1 MGYVVSVGNGLYL
14 KKSIGSKVT
23 SNKDL
28 AYRWGN
34 REKALNVART
44 FSGQFPEAVVEMSDS
59 LQQIKEEV
67 KESFS
72 KEYSLQ
78 EVTDLLKDLSLFLS
92 HRKEE
97 LSLVVKATNKQI
109 VDIEHEAEFNKYNV
123 CDGYKCYKKLHDI
136 RVKRREAKDE
146 LAQIGY
152 LSGINVISPN
162 SVIQAMKCID
172 GMDGRKYRP
181 RYEEE
186 DESSGG
192 IQG

>member
-1 MGYVVSVGNGLYL
+1 MGYVVSVGNGMYL
-14 KKSIGSKVT
+14 KKGTGNKVT
-23 SNKDL
+23 SDKTL
-28 AYRWGN
+28 AYQWN
-34 REKALNVART
+34 TLVKATNVSYA
-44 FSGQFPEAVVEMSDS
+44 FSKQFPEARVENVESIS
-59 LQQIKEEV
+59 GLSQQSEG
-67 KESFS
+67 SFFR
-72 KEYSLQ
+72 EYTIN

-92 HRKEE
+92 YRKRV
-97 LSLVVKATNKQI
+97 LNKLMSDSDKQI

-146 LAQIGY
+146 LEQIGY

-186 DESSGG
+186 DE
-192 IQG
+192 QDR

>member
-14 KKSIGSKVT
+14 KTSNGSKVT

-28 AYRWGN
+28 AYRWGT
-34 REKALNVART
+34 REKASNVVRT
-44 FSGQFPEAVVEMSDS
+44 FSGHFPEACVEMSDS

-92 HRKEE
+92 YRKRV
-97 LSLVVKATNKQI
+97 LNKLMSDSDKQI
-109 VDIEHEAEFNKYNV
+109 VDIEHEAECNKYNV

-146 LAQIGY
+146 LEQIGY

-186 DESSGG
+186 DE
-192 IQG
+192 QDR

>member
-1 MGYVVSVGNGLYL
+1 MGYVVSVGNGMYL
-14 KKSIGSKVT
+14 KKGTGSKVT
-23 SNKDL
+23 SDKTL
-28 AYRWGN
+28 AYQWN
-34 REKALNVART
+34 TLVKATNVSYA
-44 FSGQFPEAVVEMSDS
+44 FSKQFPEARVENVESMSD
-59 LQQIKEEV
+59 L
-67 KESFS
+67 
-72 KEYSLQ
+72 
-78 EVTDLLKDLSLFLS
+78 
-92 HRKEE
+92 
-97 LSLVVKATNKQI
+97 LVVKATDKQI

-146 LAQIGY
+146 LEQIGY

-186 DESSGG
+186 DGNAE
-192 IQG
+192 

>member
-1 MGYVVSVGNGLYL
+1 MGYVVSVGNGMYL
-14 KKSIGSKVT
+14 KKGTGSKVT
-23 SNKDL
+23 SDKTL
-28 AYRWGN
+28 AYQWN
-34 REKALNVART
+34 TLVKATNVSYA
-44 FSGQFPEAVVEMSDS
+44 FSKQFPEARVENVESMSDLS
-59 LQQIKEEV
+59 QQSE
-67 KESFS
+67 ESFFR
-72 KEYSLQ
+72 EYTIN

-97 LSLVVKATNKQI
+97 LSLVVRATDKQI

-146 LAQIGY
+146 LEQIGY

-172 GMDGRKYRP
+172 GMGGRKYRP

-186 DESSGG
+186 DDKCGC
-192 IQG
+192 